1 MGNKFERISMNIIG
15 DILKIVNLCKLGWQV
30 ERAFL
35 KEVEHYILGY
45 NILMR
50 VSNGYQTYAYAFVPV
65 DLEIA
70 KTVFVFST
78 AVQIV
83 DTEIS

>member
-1 MGNKFERISMNIIG
+1 M
-15 DILKIVNLCKLGWQV
+15 
-30 ERAFL
+30 
-35 KEVEHYILGY
+35 HYGELENRELGY

-50 VSNGYQTYAYAFVPV
+50 VSNGYQTYAYVFVPI
-65 DLEIA
+65 DLEIT

>member
-1 MGNKFERISMNIIG
+1 MDIFGNII
-15 DILKIVNLCKLGWQV
+15 KMVNLCKLGWQV

-83 DTEIS
+83 DSEIS